1 MLETKWN
8 NCFCQ
13 YQSAILSRFLA
24 IVGVGC
30 RFSIAFIH
38 SSFLLYGVIRYSIIH
53 SLYSF
58 LYENGSIENNK
69 SYTCISRS
77 DVIKY
82 KHVSIGAM
90 LSKRCSSIVCY
101 RRLPFCDDNT
111 DSNGNW
117 QSIESIEIS
126 LHYLI

>member
-1 MLETKWN
+1 MELFSPLLVRYSQFPS
-8 NCFCQ
+8 C
-13 YQSAILSRFLA
+13 LLA

-69 SYTCISRS
+69 IYTVKAHYTRVIISETAR
-77 DVIKY
+77 VK
-82 KHVSIGAM
+82 
-90 LSKRCSSIVCY
+90 
-101 RRLPFCDDNT
+101 
-111 DSNGNW
+111 
-117 QSIESIEIS
+117 
-126 LHYLI
+126 